1 MRLNSSISC
10 EEVDAGEFPSQ
21 CLGKRPLTVFWE
33 RFLDTEVRICVPGD
47 YIAFPWSLS
56 RSRQDLT
63 EEMYMDI
70 KDLSISDQDT
80 EDPAFNTSSTIRCT
94 ATTTKGYFELGNN
107 WNNNTYGPLL
117 EHWPNP
123 AEMAENFNDWTD
135 SYGDCPDI
143 IPSDIDA
150 CFNNGSQMISQD
162 VNPSDRETWKIPG
175 PLMTSALALFGNGSW
190 LNTAAQHVSNHSYNG
205 THQTGDYF
213 DENSSWQL
221 FWRGLPFSNLWTPG
235 NGYNEL
241 VWKDRDFVS
250 QCGYLEERMFDGIRI
265 TNHDLFET
273 TQQFFAA
280 FAPSFNGGTNQTLD
294 TAQILLEIAMFVAN
308 RAFVTW
314 LSPDSSRNT
323 LDILDGRHIYNSP
336 GAAVPKPVL
345 SKSSIIIMSVLIGL
359 QLLGLGYLIYYL
371 YRVPSWSNQLDAM
384 AMARIG
390 ASLHHQGVLPA
401 IGPVSKQDLDA
412 LQNVGGLIG
421 IVEKSPRRDSSA
433 SESVLPDLAA
443 TDGSAVELQRLTS
456 PEQGASSV
464 RHRVIGF
471 ELGLDAPGVIL
482 TTNQPRRSPYVL
494 GMKRV
499 WRGLFASKKTTSVDD
514 E

>member
-1 MRLNSSISC
+1 
-10 EEVDAGEFPSQ
+10 
-21 CLGKRPLTVFWE
+21 
-33 RFLDTEVRICVPGD
+33 
-47 YIAFPWSLS
+47 
-56 RSRQDLT
+56 
-63 EEMYMDI
+63 
-70 KDLSISDQDT
+70 
-80 EDPAFNTSSTIRCT
+80 
-94 ATTTKGYFELGNN
+94 
-107 WNNNTYGPLL
+107 
-117 EHWPNP
+117 
-123 AEMAENFNDWTD
+123 
-135 SYGDCPDI
+135 
-143 IPSDIDA
+143 
-150 CFNNGSQMISQD
+150 MISQD

-190 LNTAAQHVSNHSYNG
+190 LKTAAQHVSNYSYNG

-213 DENSSWQL
+213 DENPSWQL

-250 QCGYLEERMFDGIRI
+250 QCGYLEERMFDDIRI

-280 FAPSFNGGTNQTLD
+280 FAPGFNGGKNQTLD
-294 TAQILLEIAMFVAN
+294 TAQSLLEIAMFVAN

-323 LDILDGRHIYNSP
+323 LDILDGRHIYTSP

-345 SKSSIIIMSVLIGL
+345 SKSSIIIMSLLIGL

-390 ASLHHQGVLPA
+390 ASLHHQGVPPA
-401 IGPVSKQDLDA
+401 IGPVSKQDLNV
-412 LQNVGGLIG
+412 LHTVGGLIG
-421 IVEKSPRRDSSA
+421 IVEKNPRRDSSA
-433 SESVLPDLAA
+433 SESVLPDPAA

-456 PEQGASSV
+456 PEQGASRV
-464 RHRVIGF
+464 RHGVISV
-471 ELGLDAPGVIL
+471 ELGLNAPGPIL
-482 TTNQPRRSPYVL
+482 TTKQAHRSLYVL

-499 WRGLFASKKTTSVDD
+499 WRGLFASGKTTPVDD